1 MQSNKTPKIFVNL
14 FNPEVK
20 IGILRYVISF
30 FGVIILGSAL
40 IIFQNEDPVNAAKLI
55 LEGSF
60 GSMTA
65 IGNTLRWTTPC
76 MLTGAAGI
84 IAFKSGINNLGI
96 EGQMYVGALTAAI
109 VGFVVE
115 LPPVLHVAACI
126 VMAGIAGVL
135 WVLVP
140 ALMRLFF
147 NINEYVTTMM
157 MNFVAMLL
165 TDYITLWIIMP
176 GFKETSTTIR
186 TPSILSSAK
195 LPTIIRGTSAS
206 YGFYIALFIC
216 LFVYVLYKYTIKG
229 YELKQVGDNIKFAKA
244 GGVNTTRTFISIF
257 VLSGFIAG
265 VCGGIEVT
273 GGYYRYISN
282 FSSTMGWDGIM
293 IANISGRNPIAL
305 IFVSFVWGMLKTGAM
320 HMERATTLNRLTV
333 NLLQMIFV
341 LLVSINYE
349 GIINHIKNKWN
360 KRKMKN
366 QMAKAKEGHYVQ

>member
-1 MQSNKTPKIFVNL
+1 MQNKKTPKIFVNL

-20 IGILRYVISF
+20 IGIIRYVISF
-30 FGVIILGSAL
+30 FGVMLLGSAL
-40 IIFQNEDPVNAAKLI
+40 IIFQNEDPLNAAKLI

-84 IAFKSGINNLGI
+84 IAFKSGIVNLGI
-96 EGQMYVGALTAAI
+96 EGQMYVGALTAAV
-109 VGFVVE
+109 VGFAFE
-115 LPPVLHVAACI
+115 LPPFIHVTACI
-126 VMAGIAGVL
+126 VLAGVAGIL

-157 MNFVAMLL
+157 MNFVAILL
-165 TDYITLWIIMP
+165 TDYITLWVIMP
-176 GFKETSTTIR
+176 ALSETSTTIR

-195 LPTIIRGTSAS
+195 LPTIIKGTSAS
-206 YGFYIALFIC
+206 YGFFIALIIC
-216 LFVYVLYKYTIKG
+216 LFVYFLYKYTIKG
-229 YELKQVGDNIKFAKA
+229 YELKQVGDNIKFAKV
-244 GGVNTTRTFISIF
+244 GGVNTTKTFISIF
-257 VLSGFIAG
+257 ILSGFIAG
-265 VCGGIEVT
+265 ICGGIEVT

-282 FSSTMGWDGIM
+282 FSATMGWDGIM

-305 IFVSFVWGMLKTGAM
+305 IFVSFVWGSLKTGAM
-320 HMERATTLNRLTV
+320 NMERATTLNRLTV

-349 GIINHIKNKWN
+349 GIINYIKNKRN
-360 KRKMKN
+360 IKKIKN
-366 QMAKAKEGHYVQ
+366 QIVKDKEGEYV

>member
-1 MQSNKTPKIFVNL
+1 M
-14 FNPEVK
+14 
-20 IGILRYVISF
+20 
-30 FGVIILGSAL
+30 
-40 IIFQNEDPVNAAKLI
+40 IIFQNEDPLNAAKLI

-84 IAFKSGINNLGI
+84 IAFKSGIVNLGI
-96 EGQMYVGALTAAI
+96 EGQMYVGALTAAV
-109 VGFVVE
+109 VGFAFD
-115 LPPVLHVAACI
+115 LPPLLHVTACI
-126 VMAGIAGVL
+126 VLAGVAGIL

-140 ALMRLFF
+140 AFMRLFF

-176 GFKETSTTIR
+176 ALSETSTTIR

-195 LPTIIRGTSAS
+195 LPTIIKGTSAS
-206 YGFYIALFIC
+206 YGFFIALIIC

-229 YELKQVGDNIKFAKA
+229 YELKQVGDNIKFAKV
-244 GGVNTTRTFISIF
+244 GGVNTTRTFITIF
-257 VLSGFIAG
+257 ILSGFIAG

-282 FSSTMGWDGIM
+282 FSATMGWDGIM

-305 IFVSFVWGMLKTGAM
+305 IFVSFVWGSLKTGAM
-320 HMERATTLNRLTV
+320 SMERATTLNRLTV

-349 GIINHIKNKWN
+349 GIINYIKDKRIKKKIKNQIVKD
-360 KRKMKN
+360 
-366 QMAKAKEGHYVQ
+366 KEGEYVQ